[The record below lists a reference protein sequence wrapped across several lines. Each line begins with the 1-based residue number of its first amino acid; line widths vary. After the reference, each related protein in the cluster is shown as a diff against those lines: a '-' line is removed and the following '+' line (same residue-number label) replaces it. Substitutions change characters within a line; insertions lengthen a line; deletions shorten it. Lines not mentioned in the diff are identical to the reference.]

1 MSESPAHAITAPEP
15 APSAEA
21 MPRAAAVVAKPHHR
35 RFLAPLLAAVA
46 LAIVGL
52 YLYLP
57 GLYSVTTD
65 DAYLDAHVVSI
76 VPKVAAY
83 VSALHVD
90 DNQKVGSGQLMV
102 ELDVRD
108 FAVAVKSAAADMA
121 SAEANVANV
130 LSRIDEQQ
138 AVIGQNEAAI
148 AGDRS
153 TLEFAQQQLDRYG
166 SLAKTGFGTAERFEQ
181 AQSDI
186 GERTA
191 ALNRGLAALAASR
204 AHVAVLNTER
214 QQAVAT
220 VERQKAAQAQADLN
234 LSYTRISAPDAGTVA
249 NRTVEVG
256 NFVQPGQVLFSLV
269 PDRIYVTA
277 NFKETQL
284 AHVRPGQPAIV
295 HVDAF
300 PGSRLTGHVDSIQ
313 PGTGAQFA
321 LLPPENATGNFV
333 KVVQR
338 VPVKITFDAS
348 PDVLRWIA
356 PGMSV
361 EAEVRIAQPP
371 AFVSFLTGLFGGG
384 PDLRPVSD
392 PIN

>member
-1 MSESPAHAITAPEP
+1 MNDSPAPTITAREP
-15 APSAEA
+15 AQSANA
-21 MPRAAAVVAKPHHR
+21 AQRAAGVAAKPHHR

-52 YLYLP
+52 YLYIP

-90 DNQKVGSGQLMV
+90 DNQKVRAGQLMV
-102 ELDVRD
+102 ELDPRD
-108 FAVAVKSAAADMA
+108 FTVAVQSAAADMA

-153 TLEFAQQQLDRYG
+153 TLEFAQEQLDRYG

-186 GERTA
+186 GERKS
-191 ALNRGLAALAASR
+191 ALNRDLAALAASR

-214 QQAVAT
+214 QQAMAT
-220 VERQKAAQAQADLN
+220 VERQKAARAQAELN

-284 AHVRPGQPAIV
+284 THVRPGQPAII

-300 PGSRLTGHVDSIQ
+300 PGSRLIGHVDSIQ
-313 PGTGAQFA
+313 PGTGAEFA

-338 VPVKITFDAS
+338 VPVKIIFDAS
-348 PDVLRWIA
+348 PEVLHRIA

-361 EAEVRIAQPP
+361 EAEVRIAEPP
-371 AFVSFLTGLFGGG
+371 AFVSFLTRLFGG
-384 PDLRPVSD
+384 
-392 PIN
+392 

>member
-1 MSESPAHAITAPEP
+1 MNESPAPALTAREPTHATEGVPQTP
-15 APSAEA
+15 G
-21 MPRAAAVVAKPHHR
+21 AVATSHRR
-35 RFLAPLLAAVA
+35 RFLAPLLAAIA

-52 YLYLP
+52 YLYVP
-57 GLYSVTTD
+57 GLYSVTTN
-65 DAYLDAHVVSI
+65 DAYVDAHVVSV

-90 DNQKVGSGQLMV
+90 DNQRVQGGQLMV
-102 ELDVRD
+102 ELDPRD
-108 FAVAVKSAAADMA
+108 FAVAVASAAADMA

-130 LSRIDEQQ
+130 QAQTDEQQ

-153 TLEFAQQQLDRYG
+153 TLEFAQQQLERYG
-166 SLAKTGFGTAERFEQ
+166 SLAKTGYGTAERFQQ

-186 GERTA
+186 GERQAT
-191 ALNRGLAALAASR
+191 LNRDLAALAASH
-204 AHVAVLNTER
+204 AHVEVLNTER
-214 QQAVAT
+214 QQAQAAVA
-220 VERQKAAQAQADLN
+220 RQRAAQAQADLN
-234 LSYTRISAPDAGTVA
+234 LSYTRISAPEAGKVA

-269 PDRIYVTA
+269 PDKVYATA

-284 AHVRPGQPAIV
+284 TGMRPGQLAII
-295 HVDAF
+295 HIDAF
-300 PGSRLTGHVDSIQ
+300 PSRRLTGHVDSIQ

-338 VPVKITFDAS
+338 VPVKIVFDDPPEA
-348 PDVLRWIA
+348 LRWIA

-361 EAEVRIAQPP
+361 EVEVRLTEPP
-371 AFVSFLTGLFGGG
+371 AFVSFVTRLF
-384 PDLRPVSD
+384 RS
-392 PIN
+392 

>member
-1 MSESPAHAITAPEP
+1 MNDSPAPAITAPEP
-15 APSAEA
+15 APSAA
-21 MPRAAAVVAKPHHR
+21 AIPRAASVVAKPHHR

-46 LAIVGL
+46 VAIVGL
-52 YLYLP
+52 YLYVP

-65 DAYLDAHVVSI
+65 DAYVDAHVVSI

-90 DNQKVGSGQLMV
+90 DNQKVSANQIMV
-102 ELDVRD
+102 ELDARD

-191 ALNRGLAALAASR
+191 ALNRDLAALAASR

-284 AHVRPGQPAIV
+284 THVRPGQPAIV

-348 PDVLRWIA
+348 PDVLHWIA

-361 EAEVRIAQPP
+361 EAEVRIAEPP
-371 AFVSFLTGLFGGG
+371 AFVAFLTGLFGGG
-384 PDLRPVSD
+384 PDLRPVSN

>member
-1 MSESPAHAITAPEP
+1 MKDSPAPAITAREP

-21 MPRAAAVVAKPHHR
+21 IPRAAGVVAKPHRR
-35 RFLAPLLAAVA
+35 RFLAPLVAVVA

-52 YLYLP
+52 YLYVP
-57 GLYSVTTD
+57 GLYSVTTN
-65 DAYLDAHVVSI
+65 DAYVDAHVVSI

-90 DNQKVGSGQLMV
+90 DNQRVGAEQLMV
-102 ELDVRD
+102 ELDPRD
-108 FAVAVKSAAADMA
+108 FAVAVESAAADMA

-130 LSRIDEQQ
+130 LAQIDEQQ

-148 AGDRS
+148 AGNRS
-153 TLEFAQQQLDRYG
+153 TLEFAQQQLDRYR
-166 SLAKTGFGTAERFEQ
+166 SLAKTGAGTTERLEQ
-181 AQSDI
+181 AQSDT
-186 GERTA
+186 GERQA
-191 ALNRGLAALAASR
+191 ALNRDLAALAASR
-204 AHVAVLNTER
+204 AHVAVLNTQR
-214 QQAVAT
+214 QQALAM
-220 VERQKAAQAQADLN
+220 VERQRAVRAQADLN
-234 LSYTRISAPDAGTVA
+234 LSYTRISAPNAGTVA
-249 NRTVEVG
+249 NRTVEAG

-269 PDRIYVTA
+269 PDRVYVTA

-284 AHVRPGQPAIV
+284 TRVKPGQPATI

-300 PGSRLTGHVDSIQ
+300 PGLRLTGRVDSIQ

-338 VPVKITFDAS
+338 VPVKIIFDAS
-348 PDVLRWIA
+348 PEVLHWIA

-361 EAEVRIAQPP
+361 EAEVRVAEPP
-371 AFVSFLTGLFGGG
+371 AFVSFLTRLFDG
-384 PDLRPVSD
+384 
-392 PIN
+392 

>member
-1 MSESPAHAITAPEP
+1 
-15 APSAEA
+15 
-21 MPRAAAVVAKPHHR
+21 
-35 RFLAPLLAAVA
+35 
-46 LAIVGL
+46 
-52 YLYLP
+52 
-57 GLYSVTTD
+57 
-65 DAYLDAHVVSI
+65 LDAHVVSI

-90 DNQKVGSGQLMV
+90 DNQKVRAGQLMV
-102 ELDVRD
+102 ELDPRD
-108 FAVAVKSAAADMA
+108 FTVAVQSAAADMA

-153 TLEFAQQQLDRYG
+153 TLEFAQEQLDRYG

-186 GERTA
+186 GERKS
-191 ALNRGLAALAASR
+191 ALNRDLAALAASR

-214 QQAVAT
+214 QQAMAT
-220 VERQKAAQAQADLN
+220 VERQKAARAQAELN

-284 AHVRPGQPAIV
+284 THVRPGQPAII

-300 PGSRLTGHVDSIQ
+300 PGSRLIGHVDSIQ
-313 PGTGAQFA
+313 PGTGAEFA

-338 VPVKITFDAS
+338 VPVKIIFDAS
-348 PDVLRWIA
+348 PEVLHRIA

-361 EAEVRIAQPP
+361 EAEVRIAEPP
-371 AFVSFLTGLFGGG
+371 AFVSFLTRLFGG
-384 PDLRPVSD
+384 
-392 PIN
+392 

>member
-1 MSESPAHAITAPEP
+1 MNDSPAPTITAREP
-15 APSAEA
+15 AQSANA
-21 MPRAAAVVAKPHHR
+21 AQRAAGVAAKPHHR

-52 YLYLP
+52 YLYIP

-90 DNQKVGSGQLMV
+90 DNQKVRAGQLMV
-102 ELDVRD
+102 ELDPRD
-108 FAVAVKSAAADMA
+108 FTVAVQSAAADMA

-153 TLEFAQQQLDRYG
+153 TLEFAQEQLDRYG

-186 GERTA
+186 GERKS
-191 ALNRGLAALAASR
+191 ALNRDLAALAASR

-214 QQAVAT
+214 QQAMAT
-220 VERQKAAQAQADLN
+220 VERQKAARAQAELN

-284 AHVRPGQPAIV
+284 THVRPGQPAII

-300 PGSRLTGHVDSIQ
+300 PGSRLIGHVDSIQ
-313 PGTGAQFA
+313 PGTGAEFA

-338 VPVKITFDAS
+338 VPVKIIFDAS
-348 PDVLRWIA
+348 PEVLHRIA

-361 EAEVRIAQPP
+361 EAVVRIAEPP
-371 AFVSFLTGLFGGG
+371 AFVSFLTRLFGG
-384 PDLRPVSD
+384 
-392 PIN
+392 

>member
-1 MSESPAHAITAPEP
+1 MNESAAPAITAREP
-15 APSAEA
+15 PPSAEA
-21 MPRAAAVVAKPHHR
+21 IPRAAAVVAKPHRR

-52 YLYLP
+52 YLYVP
-57 GLYSVTTD
+57 GLYSVTTN
-65 DAYLDAHVVSI
+65 DAYVDAHVVSI

-90 DNQKVGSGQLMV
+90 DNQQVGAEQLMV
-102 ELDVRD
+102 ELDSRD
-108 FAVAVKSAAADMA
+108 FAVAVESSAADMA

-130 LSRIDEQQ
+130 LAQTDEQQ

-153 TLEFAQQQLDRYG
+153 TLEFARQQLDRYG
-166 SLAKTGFGTAERFEQ
+166 SLAKTGFGTAERFQQ

-186 GERTA
+186 GERQA
-191 ALNRGLAALAASR
+191 ALNRDLAALAASR

-214 QQAVAT
+214 REALAT
-220 VERQKAAQAQADLN
+220 VERQRAARAQADLN
-234 LSYTRISAPDAGTVA
+234 LSYTRISSPDAGTVA

-284 AHVRPGQPAIV
+284 TRMKPGQPAIV

-300 PGSRLTGHVDSIQ
+300 PGRRLTGHVDSIQ
-313 PGTGAQFA
+313 PGTGALFA

-348 PDVLRWIA
+348 PEVVHRIA

-361 EAEVRIAQPP
+361 EAEVRVAEPP
-371 AFVSFLTGLFGGG
+371 GFVFFLTRLFGA
-384 PDLRPVSD
+384 
-392 PIN
+392 

>member
-1 MSESPAHAITAPEP
+1 MNDSPAPAITAPEP
-15 APSAEA
+15 APSAA
-21 MPRAAAVVAKPHHR
+21 AIPRAASVVAKPHHR

-46 LAIVGL
+46 VAIVGL
-52 YLYLP
+52 YLYVP

-65 DAYLDAHVVSI
+65 DAYVDAHVVSI

-90 DNQKVGSGQLMV
+90 DNQKVSANQLMV
-102 ELDVRD
+102 ELDARD

-191 ALNRGLAALAASR
+191 ALNRDLAALAASR

-313 PGTGAQFA
+313 PGTGAEFA

-338 VPVKITFDAS
+338 VPVKIIFDAS
-348 PDVLRWIA
+348 PEVLHRIA

-361 EAEVRIAQPP
+361 EAEVRIAKPP
-371 AFVSFLTGLFGGG
+371 AFVSFLTRLFGG
-384 PDLRPVSD
+384 
-392 PIN
+392 

>member
-1 MSESPAHAITAPEP
+1 MSDSPAPAITAREP
-15 APSAEA
+15 APPAEGIPHVA
-21 MPRAAAVVAKPHHR
+21 GAATKPHRR
-35 RFLAPLLAAVA
+35 RFLAPLLAAVV

-52 YLYLP
+52 YLYVP

-65 DAYLDAHVVSI
+65 DAYVDAHVVSI

-83 VSALHVD
+83 VSALQVD
-90 DNQKVGSGQLMV
+90 DNQQVQTGQLMV
-102 ELDVRD
+102 ELDPRD
-108 FAVAVKSAAADMA
+108 FAVAAQSTAADLA

-130 LSRIDEQQ
+130 QARIDEQQ
-138 AVIGQNEAAI
+138 AVIGQNEAAV

-153 TLEFAQQQLDRYG
+153 ALEFAQQQLERYG
-166 SLAKTGFGTAERFEQ
+166 SLAKTGYGTEERFQQ

-186 GERTA
+186 GVRNAT
-191 ALNRGLAALAASR
+191 LNRDLAALAASR

-214 QQAVAT
+214 QQAQAAVA
-220 VERQKAAQAQADLN
+220 RQRAAQAQADLN

-269 PDRIYVTA
+269 PNRIYVTA

-284 AHVRPGQPAIV
+284 TRVKPGQPATIY
-295 HVDAF
+295 VDAF
-300 PGSRLTGHVDSIQ
+300 PGRRLTGHVDSIQ

-338 VPVKITFDAS
+338 VPVKIVFDEA
-348 PDVLRWIA
+348 PELLNGIA

-361 EAEVRIAQPP
+361 EAEVRVGESP
-371 AFVSFLTGLFGGG
+371 AFVSHLMRLLGG
-384 PDLRPVSD
+384 
-392 PIN
+392 

>member
-1 MSESPAHAITAPEP
+1 MSESPAPAIAAREP
-15 APSAEA
+15 APSAGPI
-21 MPRAAAVVAKPHHR
+21 PRAAGVVAKPHHR

-52 YLYLP
+52 YLYVP

-90 DNQKVGSGQLMV
+90 DNQKVAADQLMI
-102 ELDVRD
+102 ELDARD

-191 ALNRGLAALAASR
+191 ALNRDLAALAASR

-220 VERQKAAQAQADLN
+220 VERQKAARAQADLN

-284 AHVRPGQPAIV
+284 THVRPGQPAIV

-348 PDVLRWIA
+348 PDVLHWIA

-361 EAEVRIAQPP
+361 EAEVRIAEPP
-371 AFVSFLTGLFGGG
+371 AFVAFLTGLFGGG
-384 PDLRPVSD
+384 PDLRPVSN

>member
-1 MSESPAHAITAPEP
+1 MSDSPAPAIAAREP
-15 APSAEA
+15 APSAPA
-21 MPRAAAVVAKPHHR
+21 IPRAAGVVAKPHHR

-52 YLYLP
+52 YLYVP

-90 DNQKVGSGQLMV
+90 DNQKVAAGQLLV
-102 ELDVRD
+102 ELDARD

-130 LSRIDEQQ
+130 VSRIDEQQ

-191 ALNRGLAALAASR
+191 ALNRDLAALAASR

-284 AHVRPGQPAIV
+284 ARVRPGQPAIV

-338 VPVKITFDAS
+338 VPVKIILDAS
-348 PDVLRWIA
+348 PDALRWIA

-361 EAEVRIAQPP
+361 EAEVRIAEPP
-371 AFVSFLTGLFGGG
+371 AFVAFLTGLFGGG
-384 PDLRPVSD
+384 TDLRPVSN

>member
-1 MSESPAHAITAPEP
+1 MNDSPAPTITAREP
-15 APSAEA
+15 AQSANA
-21 MPRAAAVVAKPHHR
+21 AQRAVGVAAKPHHR

-52 YLYLP
+52 YLYVP

-90 DNQKVGSGQLMV
+90 DNQKVRAGQLMV
-102 ELDVRD
+102 ELDPRD
-108 FAVAVKSAAADMA
+108 FTVAVQSAAADMA

-191 ALNRGLAALAASR
+191 ALNRDLAALAASR

-214 QQAVAT
+214 QQAMAT
-220 VERQKAAQAQADLN
+220 VERQKAARAQADLN

-313 PGTGAQFA
+313 PGTGAEFA

-338 VPVKITFDAS
+338 VPVKIVFDAS
-348 PDVLRWIA
+348 PEVLHRIA

-361 EAEVRIAQPP
+361 EAEVRIAKPP
-371 AFVSFLTGLFGGG
+371 AFVSFLTRLFGG
-384 PDLRPVSD
+384 
-392 PIN
+392 

>member
-1 MSESPAHAITAPEP
+1 
-15 APSAEA
+15 
-21 MPRAAAVVAKPHHR
+21 
-35 RFLAPLLAAVA
+35 
-46 LAIVGL
+46 
-52 YLYLP
+52 
-57 GLYSVTTD
+57 
-65 DAYLDAHVVSI
+65 
-76 VPKVAAY
+76 
-83 VSALHVD
+83 
-90 DNQKVGSGQLMV
+90 MV
-102 ELDVRD
+102 ELDARD

-191 ALNRGLAALAASR
+191 ALNRDLAALAASR

-220 VERQKAAQAQADLN
+220 VERQKAARAQADLN

-284 AHVRPGQPAIV
+284 THVRPGQPAIV

-348 PDVLRWIA
+348 PDVLHWIA

-361 EAEVRIAQPP
+361 EAEVRIAEPP
-371 AFVSFLTGLFGGG
+371 AFVAFLTGLFGGG
-384 PDLRPVSD
+384 PDLRPVPN